1 MSMVIGQKNDR
12 VINERLSKVKR
23 YSVCAQLCPTLFDLM
38 DCSPPG
44 SSVYEISQARILEW
58 VAIPSPK
65 DVPNPGM
72 EPTLPALAEPQR
84 KQKRLRYD
92 KLVRRRRSP
101 RRKMKDIRFPVKEG

>member
-1 MSMVIGQKNDR
+1 MVIGQKNDR

-58 VAIPSPK
+58 VAHFLLQGIFPTEIKPK
-65 DVPNPGM
+65 S
-72 EPTLPALAEPQR
+72 PALQADSLPSEPPGKPKSHTQR
-84 KQKRLRYD
+84 KVFHSYL
-92 KLVRRRRSP
+92 
-101 RRKMKDIRFPVKEG
+101 